1 MGTTLHTF
9 IDIFDYNYEM
19 EGENVQLSNI
29 VIPIIQRDY
38 AQGRVSDDVNRKRKR
53 FLDALKEAVVSKPI
67 TLDFVYG
74 DISKDGVMTP
84 LDGQQRLTTLFLLH
98 WYAAKKD
105 KIDEKDYSFLSK
117 FSYETRYSARD
128 FCHFLI
134 NFNPS
139 FDLKL
144 SDDIIEQNWFPLD
157 WKKDPTIS
165 SMLVM
170 LDAINEKFSD
180 VSGLWEKLVNK
191 AITFYFLPIK
201 DMGLT
206 DELYIKMNSRGK
218 PLTDF
223 EHFKAEFERELKLL
237 DEDYAKNIINKIDID
252 WTDLLWNYRGDDNII
267 DDEFL
272 RYFNFI
278 CDIIC
283 YKNGNTPLG
292 KSSNEFDLL
301 KEYFTGDKENVK
313 NNVQLLE
320 TYFDCWCKKAKEKT
334 IKEFF
339 ECFVSY
345 EHCEN
350 KVKIDT
356 RIEVNLFE
364 ACLRSFGNKKQFTLP
379 KIVLLY
385 GVITYLLNEEKISK
399 EQFARRFRILNN
411 LVRNSEDEIHNDE
424 NRDGGNRIPAIL
436 KQTDNIII
444 KGSIDLTLGPSFNLN
459 QLNEEIEKNNWLANN
474 KDKSETL
481 FKLEDHDLLFGQI
494 GVIGL
499 ENIDLASKFEKLF
512 NCNWDKVDCALLAT
526 EDYRQQ
532 NMNKWRYQMGS
543 SKNSL
548 SWEALFHKT
557 KSKGYDNTRNAL
569 KQLLVNSA
577 EITDE
582 NLQNI
587 IDSYVEHCEKD
598 KIFDWRYYYIKY
610 PVFRPGRYGKYYIKE
625 NKENPDLIRNYE
637 LVVMW
642 TNEAVSTLAYQP
654 FLKEIDSTLLSKD
667 DWGMKLIAN
676 DVYVICENSGY
687 KIFNLESNE
696 LIKSFDVPQNEDG
709 IDLVNRIEA
718 FKNEILE
725 YLHK

>member
-38 AQGRVSDDVNRKRKR
+38 AQGRVSDDVNRKRER

-339 ECFVSY
+339 ESFVSY

-399 EQFARRFRILNN
+399 EQFTRRFRILNN

-543 SKNSL
+543 SKNPL
-548 SWEALFHKT
+548 SWEALFH

-587 IDSYVEHCEKD
+587 IDSYVDHCEKD

>member
-38 AQGRVSDDVNRKRKR
+38 AQGRVSDDVNRKRER

-144 SDDIIEQNWFPLD
+144 SDDIIEQDWFPLD

-180 VSGLWEKLVNK
+180 VSGLWERLVNK

-201 DMGLT
+201 NMGLT

-223 EHFKAEFERELKLL
+223 EHFKAEFERELKVL

-339 ECFVSY
+339 ECFISY

-543 SKNSL
+543 SKNPL
-548 SWEALFHKT
+548 SWEALFHKS

-569 KQLLVNSA
+569 KQLLVNLA

-625 NKENPDLIRNYE
+625 NKENPNLIRNYE

-676 DVYVICENSGY
+676 DVYVTCENSGY
-687 KIFNLESNE
+687 KIFNLKSNE

>member
-38 AQGRVSDDVNRKRKR
+38 AQGRVSDDVNRKRER

-339 ECFVSY
+339 ESFVSY

-399 EQFARRFRILNN
+399 EQFTRRFRILNN

-543 SKNSL
+543 SKNPL
-548 SWEALFHKT
+548 SWEALFHKS

-587 IDSYVEHCEKD
+587 IDSYVDHCEKD

>member
-19 EGENVQLSNI
+19 VQLSNI

-610 PVFRPGRYGKYYIKE
+610 SVFRPGRYGKYYIKE